1 MPRRTVFSREEIVQV
16 AFELVDEKG
25 RNRLTARGVADR
37 MSASTAPVYSNF
49 KSMDELARAVML
61 RSRDIL
67 QEYATAPHTEHVFLN
82 MGIGIIKFARDHRHL
97 FREMFLETAEYQ
109 DILTELRESLLD
121 VMGQDESLDALALS
135 QKDELLF
142 KMSVITYGIAAQVCV
157 GLMELESDE
166 EITDML
172 SIVGSAVVETALAD
186 AAAQKSPSAKD
197 E

>member
-1 MPRRTVFSREEIVQV
+1 MPRRTVFSREEIVQA
-16 AFELVDEKG
+16 AFELVDENG
-25 RNRLTARGVADR
+25 RGRLTARGVADR

-49 KSMDELARAVML
+49 RSMNDLARAVML

-97 FREMFLETAEYQ
+97 FREMFLETAEYK
-109 DILTELRESLLD
+109 DILTELRASLLE
-121 VMGQDESLDALALS
+121 VMGRDEMLDALALP
-135 QKDELLF
+135 QKEELLF

-166 EITDML
+166 EITNIL
-172 SIVGSAVVETALAD
+172 SVVGSAVVEAALA
-186 AAAQKSPSAKD
+186 AAAEPTSHSAKD
-197 E
+197 K